1 MPRLMPVSAAAI
13 ASRLA
18 AAFVLAIL
26 CLAPAPV
33 GAASVY
39 TIAGVEV
46 DVTDT
51 DASAAKMKAIG
62 EAQVK
67 AWRRL
72 VARLAVE
79 GSAKKLAWMKP
90 AQIGRLMSSLS
101 VEEERTGPGR
111 YIGKLNVTF
120 LPDKVRATFA
130 KNGIAFTEKVGPP
143 TVVVPVWNAPDGAVV
158 WGETPW
164 RKVWAESGADQSV
177 TPMILPR
184 GDEIDAQALTAADA
198 LAGDGQKLEAIRLR
212 YEGAAILVVVAE
224 PVGENAVRMRAAG
237 DTPVGRVMIDKTY
250 TAETGGVEAAA
261 RIAATRL
268 QTLMTQKWKQENP
281 YAPPR
286 PIAASQTMSLSV
298 PFASTQEFSALRAR
312 LVGTPGVT
320 GVNVASIQ
328 PGGALVTLDYQV
340 TIEQLQA
347 ALAQNRLRLS
357 LVSGA
362 WVLQAF

>member
-1 MPRLMPVSAAAI
+1 MPSSVAAI
-13 ASRLA
+13 IAGLA
-18 AAFVLAIL
+18 AAFVLLIL
-26 CLAPAPV
+26 GLAPATPA
-33 GAASVY
+33 GAASLY

-67 AWRRL
+67 AWQRL

-111 YIGKLNVTF
+111 YIGKLNITF

-130 KNGIAFTEKVGPP
+130 KNGIAFTEKVAPP
-143 TVVVPVWNAPDGAVV
+143 TVVVPVWNAPDGAVL

-164 RKVWAESGADQSV
+164 RKAWAESGADQSV

-184 GDEIDAQALTAADA
+184 GDEIDVQALSVADA
-198 LAGDGQKLEAIRLR
+198 LAGDERKLEAIRFR
-212 YEGAAILVVVAE
+212 YEGEAILVVVAE
-224 PVGENAVRMRAAG
+224 PAGENAVRMRAAG

-250 TAETGGVEAAA
+250 AAEAGGVEAAA
-261 RIAATRL
+261 RIGATRL
-268 QTLMTQKWKQENP
+268 LTLMTQKWKQENP
-281 YAPPR
+281 YEPPR
-286 PIAASQTMSLSV
+286 PAAAAARAMSVSV

-328 PGGALVTLDYQV
+328 PGGALITLNYQ
-340 TIEQLQA
+340 TSIEQLQA
-347 ALAQNRLRLS
+347 ALAQNRLQLS

-362 WVLQAF
+362 WILQAF

>member
-1 MPRLMPVSAAAI
+1 MPSSVAAI
-13 ASRLA
+13 VARLA

-26 CLAPAPV
+26 SLAPAPA

-67 AWRRL
+67 AWQRL

-111 YIGKLNVTF
+111 YIGKLNITF

-130 KNGIAFTEKVGPP
+130 KNGIAFTEKVAPP
-143 TVVVPVWNAPDGAVV
+143 TVVVPVWNAPDGAVL

-184 GDEIDAQALTAADA
+184 GDEIDAQALSVADA
-198 LAGDGQKLEAIRLR
+198 LAGDGQKLEAIRFR

-268 QTLMTQKWKQENP
+268 LTLMTQKWKQENP
-281 YAPPR
+281 YEPPR
-286 PIAASQTMSLSV
+286 PAAAAAQAMSVSV

-328 PGGALVTLDYQV
+328 PGGALITLNYQ
-340 TIEQLQA
+340 TSIEQLQA
-347 ALAQNRLRLS
+347 ALAQNRLQLS